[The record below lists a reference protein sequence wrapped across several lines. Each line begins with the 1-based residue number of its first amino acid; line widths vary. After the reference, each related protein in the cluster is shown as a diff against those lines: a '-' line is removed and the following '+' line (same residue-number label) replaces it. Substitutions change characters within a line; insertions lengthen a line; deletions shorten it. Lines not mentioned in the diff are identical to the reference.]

1 MNKITITRVAAASAL
16 ALTAMLSACSTPG
29 RLPPGTPIDAV
40 RHGARSPSA
49 EYALPDGG
57 TRLEFA
63 QGGSFNRETWMLDFD
78 AKGTLVSSQ
87 QVLTEANFANITPG
101 MPADDVR
108 LRLGRPVQV
117 FGAGWHEHIQVWNYR
132 FAGGDCVWFQ
142 VSIRDA
148 DQKVREAGIG
158 QDPACDGP
166 SKPRD

>member
-1 MNKITITRVAAASAL
+1 MNKTTTTRVAAASVSAL
-16 ALTAMLSACSTPG
+16 AAALCACSTPG
-29 RLPPGTPIDAV
+29 RLPPGTTIDAV

-57 TRLEFA
+57 TRLEFG
-63 QGGSFNRETWMLDFD
+63 QGGFINRETWMLDFD
-78 AKGTLVSSQ
+78 ANGTLVSSQ
-87 QVLTEANFANITPG
+87 QVLTEANFATIKPG
-101 MPADDVR
+101 MPADEVR
-108 LRLGRPVQV
+108 SRLGRPVQV

-142 VSIRDA
+142 VSIREA

-166 SKPRD
+166 NKPRD